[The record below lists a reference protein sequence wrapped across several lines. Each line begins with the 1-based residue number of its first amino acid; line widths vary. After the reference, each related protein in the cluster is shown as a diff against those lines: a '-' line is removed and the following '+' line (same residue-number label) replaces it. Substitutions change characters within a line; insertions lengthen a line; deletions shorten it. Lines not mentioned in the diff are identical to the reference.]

1 MVAEFYATLRN
12 LTIEA
17 SEPIERIVTRA
28 AQHLDNLRDT
38 GILHLRLIQPRG
50 EPAQRTNFSIALSS
64 AGAVLLED
72 GGPGRKGFDR
82 SALSVLTMT
91 DSFRRIV
98 EGTYSPVQAYLDGR
112 LHLHGNVD
120 LGKSIVLHLLR
131 AGGPLA
137 FCPLK
142 IDQDWQAVGDEA
154 LISSRGFYARQR
166 ECQSRRGTAP
176 I

>member
-1 MVAEFYATLRN
+1 MVAEVYATLRD
-12 LTIEA
+12 LTIDA
-17 SEPIERIVTRA
+17 SEPIERIVIRA
-28 AQHLDNLRDT
+28 AQHLANLRDT
-38 GILHLRLIQPRG
+38 GTLHLRLIHPRG

-64 AGAVLLED
+64 DGAVLLEEV
-72 GGPGRKGFDR
+72 GTGRKGLDR
-82 SALSVLTMT
+82 LSLSVLTTT

-137 FCPLK
+137 FCPLT
-142 IDQDWQAVGDEA
+142 IDQDWQAVGEEA

-166 ECQSRRGTAP
+166 ECRLRHGGAR